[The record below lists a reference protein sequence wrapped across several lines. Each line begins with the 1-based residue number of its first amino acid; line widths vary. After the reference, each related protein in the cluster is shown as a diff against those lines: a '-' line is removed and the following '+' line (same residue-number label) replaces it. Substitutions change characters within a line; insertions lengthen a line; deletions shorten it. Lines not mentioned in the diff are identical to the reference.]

1 MTKVFLS
8 VLLAAGSAFAQYTLQ
23 TGGAPPSEVAPAIA
37 AELRQ
42 ESAKIVDGSGNVYA
56 ELWFRKSS
64 VEGPN
69 TGEIDVSWDT
79 AAHGTL
85 IGVIQFPAE
94 AKDRRGQ
101 VIKPG
106 VYTLRFSF
114 YPVDG
119 AHQGVEPSRD
129 FLILSPADTDKDPKA
144 NPSFDELMDMS
155 RKASGTQHPAVMS
168 MWKGL
173 SDWKAGLSELGEGE
187 WVLNVKVGDTPISMI
202 VAGVNPHG

>member
-1 MTKVFLS
+1 MGKVLLS
-8 VLLAAGSAFAQYTLQ
+8 VLSLAAPLLAQYTLA
-23 TGGAPPSEVAPAIA
+23 TGGAPPAEVAPAIA
-37 AELRQ
+37 AELQ
-42 ESAKIVDGSGNVYA
+42 QQSAKIVDSGGKVYA

-64 VEGPN
+64 VEGPK

-79 AAHGTL
+79 VAHGTL
-85 IGVIQFPAE
+85 IGVIHFPGE
-94 AKDRRGQ
+94 AKERRGQ
-101 VIKPG
+101 ILQPG

-129 FLILSPADTDKDPKA
+129 FLILSPAAIDKDPKT

-155 RKASGTQHPAVMS
+155 RKASGTQHPAALA

-173 SDWKAGLSELGEGE
+173 SDWKAGLSEIGEGE
-187 WVLNVKVGDTPISMI
+187 WVLNVKVGETPISVI